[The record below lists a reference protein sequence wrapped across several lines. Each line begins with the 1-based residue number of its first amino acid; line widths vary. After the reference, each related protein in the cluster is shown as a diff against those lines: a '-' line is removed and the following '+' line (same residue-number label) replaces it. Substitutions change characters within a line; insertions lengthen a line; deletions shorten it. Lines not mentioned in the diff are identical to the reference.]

1 MDRFDAIRLFV
12 RVVECGSFSAVA
24 REGGV
29 GQPAVSKQIAALEAH
44 LGVQLLLRSSRR
56 ITITQAGQT
65 FYESAI
71 RLVEDLE
78 AAESLVGSRQSSP
91 AGLVRLS
98 TAPAL
103 GRLYVVP
110 ILPAFLQR
118 FPEISVEISASERHV
133 DLIGEG
139 VDLTH
144 APGWLFAP
152 EIASG
157 EVLCV
162 LEGYQP
168 EPMPVSLVHTAGR
181 RPAAK
186 VRALMTFIAEAL
198 PRNKYLR

>member
-1 MDRFDAIRLFV
+1 M
-12 RVVECGSFSAVA
+12 
-24 REGGV
+24 
-29 GQPAVSKQIAALEAH
+29 H
-44 LGVQLLLRSSRR
+44 
-56 ITITQAGQT
+56 
-65 FYESAI
+65 
-71 RLVEDLE
+71 
-78 AAESLVGSRQSSP
+78 
-91 AGLVRLS
+91 
-98 TAPAL
+98 
-103 GRLYVVP
+103 YVVP
-110 ILPAFLQR
+110 ILPAFLHR
-118 FPEISVEISASERHV
+118 FPEISVEILASERHV

-139 VDLTH
+139 VDLALRHGTLPDSGLTARRVARASFVTVAAPTYLALRGHPATPADLAGHACISYAPLREARSWTFQKGTATIVHHPVGRIRTGDAEQIRAAVLAGLGLAH

-162 LEGYQP
+162 LERYQP